1 MLKYCYFNNKK
12 GSFQDTIS
20 FVPSY
25 VQNQSQMANL
35 QFYTKLTSTLPAQV
49 QLVAVSKTH
58 PPDSIME
65 LYRMGHRAFGE
76 NKVQELVAK
85 KEQLPADIQW
95 HLIGH
100 LQSNKVKQIV
110 RFVHLIHGVDSTRL
124 AREIDKE
131 AAKCGRKVN
140 VLLQVHIARE
150 ETKFGFTRGELLSA
164 LPELF
169 SLKNIEIAGL
179 MGMASFTE
187 DTMQVRAEF
196 RQLRALF
203 DEIRTMNSTDV
214 PYFKHLSMGMSSD
227 YPIAIEEGAT
237 IIRVGSLLFGA
248 RDYSKSE

>member
-1 MLKYCYFNNKK
+1 MLYCYFNNKK
-12 GSFQDTIS
+12 GSTPDTIT
-20 FVPSY
+20 FVTSY
-25 VQNQSQMANL
+25 VQNQTLMANL
-35 QFYTKLTSTLPAQV
+35 QFYNELKHSLPANV

-58 PPDSIME
+58 SPEAILE
-65 LYRMGHRAFGE
+65 LYRLGHRAFGE
-76 NKVQELVAK
+76 NKVQEMVAK
-85 KEQLPADIQW
+85 KEHLPTDIQW

-131 AAKCGRKVN
+131 AAKCERIVKI
-140 VLLQVHIARE
+140 LLQVHIARE
-150 ETKFGFTRGELLSA
+150 ETKFGFTRGELLSV

-227 YPIAIEEGAT
+227 YHIAIEEGAT
-237 IIRVGSLLFGA
+237 IIRVGSLIFGEREYNKA
-248 RDYSKSE
+248 G